1 MVAARGNRSRHPP
14 ATRPRPAP
22 PPQLTAL
29 LADLASAVSLALRFA
44 SDRDLLLRPAQ
55 ALALDP
61 LLLAAARAVSR
72 LLALLPLHLQTLTLT
87 SLSLSPP
94 APPPSSLPSSWF
106 LRLLSSPLHDAA
118 WRDAFRMSRPAFFHL
133 LHCLSLSD
141 PATSP
146 SSSTTLSLPPDHKL
160 GAALYRLAH
169 GAPARAVARRFGL
182 PSPAIAARAFYEV
195 CRAVAD
201 RLAALLDLA
210 APDRISRAVPGF
222 CALSL
227 PNCCGALGYARFG
240 AAAVTAQ
247 ALVDAEGRF
256 LDVSVGW
263 DPSAPPPEILPRT
276 KLYAAQ
282 ALVLSNAPQGE
293 LIGGSVP
300 RYFLAPACCPLLPW
314 LVTPYRDTSVASRH
328 DDMSSSSSKER
339 IFNSVHAHGA
349 QLVRNAFAHVRA
361 RWRLLGEP
369 WKGDCQEALP
379 YVVVA
384 GCLLHNFLVKLGEP
398 LPDDGAPVDAGDD
411 VFVDFQG
418 DNDREGERIRDVLAV
433 HLSLLSRTQRQSV
446 SSL

>member
-1 MVAARGNRSRHPP
+1 MVAARGKRSRHPP
-14 ATRPRPAP
+14 ATRPHPAP

-44 SDRDLLLRPAQ
+44 SVRDRLLRPSQ

-106 LRLLSSPLHDAA
+106 LRLLSSPSSSLQDTA
-118 WRDAFRMSRPAFFHL
+118 WRDAFRMSRPAFFTL
-133 LHCLSLSD
+133 LNSLALSD
-141 PATSP
+141 PAAA
-146 SSSTTLSLPPDHKL
+146 SSSSLALPADHKL

-169 GAPARAVARRFGL
+169 AAPARAVARRFGL
-182 PSPAIAARAFYEV
+182 PSPAVAARAFYEV
-195 CRAVAD
+195 CHAVAD

-240 AAAVTAQ
+240 GAAVTAQ

-276 KLYAAQ
+276 KLYGSQ
-282 ALVLSNAPQGE
+282 SLVLSNAPQGE

-314 LVTPYRDTSVASRH
+314 LVTPYRDVGSKA
-328 DDMSSSSSKER
+328 DMSSKER
-339 IFNSVHAHGA
+339 IFNNVHAHGA
-349 QLVRNAFAHVRA
+349 QLVKKAFGRVRA
-361 RWRLLGEP
+361 RWQLLGEC

-398 LPDDGAPVDAGDD
+398 LPDDGVPVDAGDD
-411 VFVDFQG
+411 VFVDFEG
-418 DNDREGERIRDVLAV
+418 ENDREGERIRDVLAV
-433 HLSLLSRTQRQSV
+433 HLSLVSRTQRQSV
-446 SSL
+446 SNL

>member
-1 MVAARGNRSRHPP
+1 MVAARGKRSRHPP
-14 ATRPRPAP
+14 ATRPRPAA
-22 PPQLTAL
+22 PPQLTVL

-44 SDRDLLLRPAQ
+44 SDRDLLLRPSQ

-106 LRLLSSPLHDAA
+106 LRLLSSPSSSLQDTA
-118 WRDAFRMSRPAFFHL
+118 WRDAFRMSKPAFFQL
-133 LHCLSLSD
+133 LHCLALSD
-141 PATSP
+141 PATSA
-146 SSSTTLSLPPDHKL
+146 SSSSSLALPADHKL

-169 GAPARAVARRFGL
+169 GAPARAVARLFGL
-182 PSPAIAARAFYEV
+182 PSPAVAARAFYEV

-240 AAAVTAQ
+240 AGAVTAQ

-276 KLYAAQ
+276 KLYGSQ
-282 ALVLSNAPQGE
+282 SLVLSNAPQGE

-314 LVTPYRDTSVASRH
+314 LVTPYRDVGSR
-328 DDMSSSSSKER
+328 DDMSSSKER

-349 QLVRNAFAHVRA
+349 HLVNKAFGHVRA

-398 LPDDGAPVDAGDD
+398 LPHDAVPVDAGDD